1 VLNKPTPERILG
13 AARIELER
21 ILKRLICC
29 RNRQYRENGNYADD
43 LAAAIARLEFV
54 LRDLMTGLVSPVDVQ
69 AEAAAKLEQKH
80 IQ

>member
-1 VLNKPTPERILG
+1 MTRRSLDGATLTADQPTPDSEV
-13 AARIELER
+13 
-21 ILKRLICC
+21 LICC